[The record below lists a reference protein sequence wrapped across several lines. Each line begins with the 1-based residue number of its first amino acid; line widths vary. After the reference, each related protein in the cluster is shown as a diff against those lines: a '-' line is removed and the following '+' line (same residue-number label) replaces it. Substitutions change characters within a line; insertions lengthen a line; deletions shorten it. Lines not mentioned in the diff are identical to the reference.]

1 MTNAKLDQYFKRIFT
16 SAGMESHSHYKGVV
30 FTNYVAINRS
40 GGAQCPAEPAVE
52 EVGNGGV
59 TTNAIRSLLLS
70 PMQTYRPGS
79 AMERQSHSEKI
90 VIINDFRLF
99 LSPFWRLF
107 SVFYGY

>member
-1 MTNAKLDQYFKRIFT
+1 MQSWINISNGFLHLLEWRVILIIKGSFLQTT
-16 SAGMESHSHYKGVV
+16 SQL
-30 FTNYVAINRS
+30 TRRS
-40 GGAQCPAEPAVE
+40 GAQCPAEPAVE

-90 VIINDFRLF
+90 DDFGLF